1 MTGVGRKTK
10 KRSCNK
16 TMRVCWTGRPIGKGG
31 GGVDMATRVLP
42 AAAAA
47 ASPRRQCTKGLLID
61 PVREEKR
68 ENGRASLA
76 AHTASFMGG
85 NEADASGIGK
95 ERTQKPKE
103 REEGRAENVWCFH
116 LGSFLSYLCLERDNT
131 QTYSFGVGAQPLVKF
146 LDGNLVVVNVQLLFQ
161 LVQVFLALFS
171 TRCSGG
177 RTSVLSPK
185 LERQN
190 KILFFIKK
198 TNVTR

>member
-1 MTGVGRKTK
+1 
-10 KRSCNK
+10 
-16 TMRVCWTGRPIGKGG
+16 MRVCWTGRPIGKGG
-31 GGVDMATRVLP
+31 GVDMATRVLP
-42 AAAAA
+42 AAAAAAA